1 MLSLGIIWNKAYE
14 YKREIIS
21 DIEGRV
27 KLLECFDLDLNDDYE
42 GFVKEI
48 YQNENME
55 DWKIDRKI
63 NAMCPCDSKKISV
76 VIFEFDS
83 SRVVY
88 HEFKHKDVYEEL
100 ESLEMYIREKYS
112 KLVDNYVFDIIFH
125 STVPILL
132 KGKIIKFVFPFI
144 FLIFTG
150 PIIRLSLDTA
160 LLSPITKY
168 SFSPK
173 TTLSKSFVVV
183 LL

>member
-100 ESLEMYIREKYS
+100 ESLKMYIREKYS

-125 STVPILL
+125 STDNYSELRGCLETIRRYEGNIIGEEEPIQRC
-132 KGKIIKFVFPFI
+132 KKILPREKNI
-144 FLIFTG
+144 G
-150 PIIRLSLDTA
+150 ER
-160 LLSPITKY
+160 
-168 SFSPK
+168 
-173 TTLSKSFVVV
+173 
-183 LL
+183 